1 MTKLENIYEELTR
14 DESIIRGYFKLG
26 CHVGPSG
33 SDKTLQHMAND
44 LTMPKSAIEAA
55 IKSLTDKGLI

>member
-26 CHVGPSG
+26 CNINYNG
-33 SDKTLQHMAND
+33 SNKTLQQIAND
-44 LTMPKSAIEAA
+44 VTMPKSSIEAA
-55 IKSLTDKGLI
+55 IKSLTEKGLI